1 MSYSPGA
8 MNSML
13 ACPIAFIRICQRW
26 DPEARPCRHRIVV
39 RRRVAVVVAPLGCVQ
54 ERVGVGV
61 SEGEEGEEGEE
72 EEGGDADAGV
82 RAGEG
87 E

>member
-1 MSYSPGA
+1 

-39 RRRVAVVVAPLGCVQ
+39 RRRVAVIVVGVITTLACMQ
-54 ERVGVGV
+54 ESVRVGV
-61 SEGEEGEEGEE
+61 SEGEEGEE
-72 EEGGDADAGV
+72 EEGGDADARIV
-82 RAGEG
+82 
-87 E
+87 